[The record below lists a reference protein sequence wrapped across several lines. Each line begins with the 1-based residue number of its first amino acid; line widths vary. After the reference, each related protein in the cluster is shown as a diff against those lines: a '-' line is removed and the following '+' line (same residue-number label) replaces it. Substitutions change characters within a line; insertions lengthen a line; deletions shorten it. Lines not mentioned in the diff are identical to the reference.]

1 MKICLTKRRYNVYKC
16 YFKTNLGA
24 LWVARV
30 SKTPFCSRRK
40 EECIHVPF
48 LHTTIQVTTSTYL
61 GLGTFN
67 IQFKSLNFKTRRF
80 IFGNCIFSSL
90 NPWRFFAN
98 PPTHLNTQQLK
109 YILPYIKPSTNFS
122 FFTFSPWKKEFQTI
136 FWWYPEPAQYKWSQ
150 RQGQSTRCHFV
161 HLLSL

>member
-1 MKICLTKRRYNVYKC
+1 MFTEKRRMYSCAILTYNHTC
-16 YFKTNLGA
+16 TN
-24 LWVARV
+24 
-30 SKTPFCSRRK
+30 K
-40 EECIHVPF
+40 
-48 LHTTIQVTTSTYL
+48 YL

-80 IFGNCIFSSL
+80 IFGNWIFSSL

-98 PPTHLNTQQLK
+98 PSTHLNTQQLK

-150 RQGQSTRCHFV
+150 RQGQSTSYHNVVILCICSACIFFSAWDKSRVKWTLCCFK
-161 HLLSL
+161 LYPSSFD

>member
-1 MKICLTKRRYNVYKC
+1 MSGESKQNALLFTEKRRMYSCAILTYN
-16 YFKTNLGA
+16 
-24 LWVARV
+24 
-30 SKTPFCSRRK
+30 
-40 EECIHVPF
+40 
-48 LHTTIQVTTSTYL
+48 HTCNNKYL

-80 IFGNCIFSSL
+80 IFGNWIFSSL

-98 PPTHLNTQQLK
+98 PPTHLSTQQLK

-136 FWWYPEPAQYKWSQ
+136 FWWYPEPVQYKWSQ